1 MPPPPLGRQ
10 DSIISINS
18 YAKSRHGPPLCNLD
32 RGFEHRSDG
41 RRPFFWPSPNFG
53 PKTGLNSSEDLS
65 FFWSSP
71 NLGQENGLGFGLE
84 NFHSDLYNS
93 QIPAPPPF
101 SKILRTLLHE
111 SVLIRW
117 IIASH
122 LCTAV
127 GCQQFR
133 IESRKFQ
140 TRIMFVHYY
149 SFFHYCL
156 LSCRYVMFHKH
167 ILSKP
172 KWGGA
177 QAVVR
182 GSTAPG
188 PPVLTAL
195 TQPSEAM
202 GV

>member
-1 MPPPPLGRQ
+1 MKTFLFFGLHLILDRKTDLVLGWKFFILVFIILKFLPPPPL
-10 DSIISINS
+10 
-18 YAKSRHGPPLCNLD
+18 
-32 RGFEHRSDG
+32 
-41 RRPFFWPSPNFG
+41 
-53 PKTGLNSSEDLS
+53 
-65 FFWSSP
+65 
-71 NLGQENGLGFGLE
+71 
-84 NFHSDLYNS
+84 
-93 QIPAPPPF
+93 
-101 SKILRTLLHE
+101 SKILRTLLRE

-122 LCTAV
+122 LCTTV
-127 GCQQFR
+127 GCQQFHK
-133 IESRKFQ
+133 ESRKFQ
-140 TRIMFVHYY
+140 TRIMFVRYY

-167 ILSKP
+167 IPSKP